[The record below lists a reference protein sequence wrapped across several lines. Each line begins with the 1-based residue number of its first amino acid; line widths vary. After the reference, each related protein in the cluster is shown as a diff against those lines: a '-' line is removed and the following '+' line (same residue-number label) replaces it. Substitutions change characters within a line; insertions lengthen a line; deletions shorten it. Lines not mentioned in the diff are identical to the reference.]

1 MRRLIWPALTLL
13 LTGLAFGAGR
23 ISAGFRVL
31 PAIVATLPGE
41 ERDFSRELDVRI
53 RQRFPIGTSEDA
65 LVDTLASQ
73 GFTPEWRRGDK
84 ANAASFVWDGLLC
97 SEIAR
102 VVWRADAAGA
112 ITDLHAEYESHCF

>member
-41 ERDFSRELDVRI
+41 ERDFSRELDFAFASVSRSGRAKTRWSI
-53 RQRFPIGTSEDA
+53 PSRAKGSRPNGGAAIKPMRPRSSGTGCCAARLLA
-65 LVDTLASQ
+65 LS
-73 GFTPEWRRGDK
+73 GRRRGRRDY
-84 ANAASFVWDGLLC
+84 
-97 SEIAR
+97 
-102 VVWRADAAGA
+102 
-112 ITDLHAEYESHCF
+112 DLHAEYESHCF